1 MALPTHISKSMK
13 EIEEYLFAVMSMGV
27 VLSKSSSD
35 DIYNVSAPMQLMGRG
50 VIENWEVLRDYLDKQ
65 DSKPSLKSV
74 RQIKDD
80 AAE

>member
-1 MALPTHISKSMK
+1 MALPKNISDSVK

-35 DIYNVSAPMQLMGRG
+35 DIYNVSAPLQLMGRG
-50 VIENWEVLRDYLDKQ
+50 IIEQWEILREYLERQ
-65 DSKPSLKSV
+65 EAKPNLTSIRL
-74 RQIKDD
+74 IKDD